1 MSILSGIFSGAKK
14 ENKLALVFDFGSSSV
29 GGALF
34 LIQKSKVPKIIFSVR
49 EPIILEDKVNPDRF
63 LSLTIKALEIVA
75 SKICL
80 AGLGVPE
87 EIFCVLS
94 SPWYASQTRHIR
106 FQKNKPFVFNS
117 KLADDLIQKE
127 MNLFK
132 EEHLSGYVNSG
143 NKVRQIELKSMK
155 IVLNGYFTS
164 KPIDQTA
171 KELEM
176 MIFISMSGEQVLE
189 KIEEVVFHH
198 FHLRNIKYS
207 SFVIT
212 SFSVAR
218 DLFVQHEDF
227 LLIDIGGEITDISMI
242 KRDALRESV
251 SFPLGRNFMVRG
263 VASLLK
269 CTLVEAKS
277 LLSLYK
283 DGHAEIGTLK
293 KLEPI
298 VNKLKTEWL
307 KDFQKSLANLSN
319 DISIPAIIFITVD
332 QDLAEFFSEIIKTEQ
347 FSQYTLAESKFQ
359 VIFLDTKT
367 LHGAAIFEENIIR
380 DPFLIIEAIY
390 INRFLC

>member
-80 AGLGVPE
+80 AGFGAQK

-283 DGHAEIGTLK
+283 DGHA
-293 KLEPI
+293 
-298 VNKLKTEWL
+298 
-307 KDFQKSLANLSN
+307 
-319 DISIPAIIFITVD
+319 
-332 QDLAEFFSEIIKTEQ
+332 
-347 FSQYTLAESKFQ
+347 
-359 VIFLDTKT
+359 
-367 LHGAAIFEENIIR
+367 
-380 DPFLIIEAIY
+380 
-390 INRFLC
+390 